1 MADKSASNVL
11 AAIDASRSRPLPRVL
26 IALGI
31 PHVGG
36 ETADLLAQRYAD
48 IDALAKATEEELVEI
63 NAIGPIIAK
72 SVAEFFQD
80 EASLAIISKL
90 RDASVNLKSD
100 EVKISGPGPWVGMN
114 FVVTG
119 KLDNYSRDQ
128 AQALIKELGGSAVS
142 GVSKKTSY
150 LLAGGDAGSKL
161 TKAQSLNVPVI
172 DEATFAQMLADAR
185 KAPAPEA
192 GVP

>member
-1 MADKSASNVL
+1 MSAWPTKAHPTYL

-80 EASLAIISKL
+80 EASLGIIAKL
-90 RDASVNLKSD
+90 RDAGVNLR
-100 EVKISGPGPWVGMN
+100 V
-114 FVVTG
+114 
-119 KLDNYSRDQ
+119 
-128 AQALIKELGGSAVS
+128 
-142 GVSKKTSY
+142 
-150 LLAGGDAGSKL
+150 
-161 TKAQSLNVPVI
+161 
-172 DEATFAQMLADAR
+172 
-185 KAPAPEA
+185 
-192 GVP
+192 